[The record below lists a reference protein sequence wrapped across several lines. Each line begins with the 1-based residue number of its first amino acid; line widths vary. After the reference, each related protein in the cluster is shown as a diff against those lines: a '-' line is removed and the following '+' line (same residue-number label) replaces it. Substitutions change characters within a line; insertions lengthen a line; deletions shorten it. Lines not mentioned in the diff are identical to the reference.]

1 MTACYIDC
9 SQFAR
14 DLLGQGLAARVPTLV
29 VHGEPRSDD
38 EVAERLRGVTVALN
52 GHTRM
57 SAGLL
62 RRCPNLR
69 SIVFL
74 GSGASSY
81 IDVDA
86 AAALGIAVRTV
97 MGYGDR
103 TVAEHT
109 MALMLAASR
118 RVAEM
123 DRAVRLG
130 TWEPLEGVDLAGKR
144 LGVIGTGGIGAMVM
158 RLGDAFGMEVV
169 AWNRSI
175 PSTELPGRLV
185 ALEELLA
192 SADVVSL
199 HLALT
204 TETRGFLDTTRL
216 ARLRPGAIL
225 VNTARGALIDE
236 GALAQALAEGRVRHA
251 ASDVFADEPL
261 PANHVF
267 RRLDNVTLT
276 AHAGYK
282 TPEATLRLL
291 TMGLDL
297 VARDLEMFGCD
308 PLSAPSGGGEA
319 G

>member
-9 SQFAR
+9 SPFAR

-29 VHGEPRSDD
+29 VHGEPRSED
-38 EVAERLRGVTVALN
+38 EVVERLRGMTVALN
-52 GHTRM
+52 GHTPM
-57 SAGLL
+57 PADLL
-62 RRCPNLR
+62 RRCASLR
-69 SIVFL
+69 SVVFL

-81 IDVDA
+81 IDVEA

-130 TWEPLEGVDLAGKR
+130 AWEPLEGIDLAGKR

-169 AWNRSI
+169 AWNRSV
-175 PSTELPGRLV
+175 SRSELPGRMV
-185 ALEELLA
+185 SLEELLA
-192 SADVVSL
+192 TADVVSV

-204 TETRGFLDTTRL
+204 AETRGFLNAARL

-236 GALAQALAEGRVRHA
+236 GALAQALADGRVRHA
-251 ASDVFADEPL
+251 ALDVFADEPL
-261 PANHVF
+261 PADHLF

-291 TMGLDL
+291 SMGLEL
-297 VARDLEMFGCD
+297 VARDLETFG
-308 PLSAPSGGGEA
+308 SEA
-319 G
+319 E